1 MSTSDPHGHGRP
13 PDAEEQRSA
22 RLALLGRTAL
32 FKGVPAREL
41 EELAVLLQRRIFA
54 RGVYLWHTGDAAEI
68 ACLVVRGQVKVSR
81 INADGEEFVTGM
93 FLPGEVFGEM
103 SLVVE
108 DPVRL
113 MDAQAV
119 EPTECL
125 TLSREAFL
133 HYLDDHPRV
142 LRRMLATLA
151 SNIRRMDETFSES
164 AFLDIPGRVARKL
177 LDLAELHG
185 EQTADGIRIRMRLSQ
200 GTLAGMVTASRE
212 NVNRSLS
219 RFASEGLIKLDSG
232 SITIVDQSRLRRYA

>member
-1 MSTSDPHGHGRP
+1 MLD
-13 PDAEEQRSA
+13 
-22 RLALLGRTAL
+22 RTAL
-32 FKGVPAREL
+32 FRGVGERDL
-41 EELAVLLQRRIFA
+41 EEFAVLLQPRTFG
-54 RGVYLWHTGDAAEI
+54 RGVYLWHTGDAADG

-81 INADGEEFVTGM
+81 INADGEEFVASM

-125 TLSREAFL
+125 ALSRDAFL
-133 HYLDDHPRV
+133 RYLDNHPPV
-142 LRRMLATLA
+142 MRRMLATLA
-151 SNIRRMDETFSES
+151 ANIRRMDETFAES

-185 EQTADGIRIRMRLSQ
+185 EQTAGGLRIRMRLSQ
-200 GTLAGMVTASRE
+200 GTLAGMVAASRE

-219 RFASEGLIKLDSG
+219 RFASEGLVRLDSG
-232 SITIVDQSRLRRYA
+232 SVTIIDPSRLRRYA

>member
-1 MSTSDPHGHGRP
+1 M
-13 PDAEEQRSA
+13 
-22 RLALLGRTAL
+22 LGRTTL
-32 FKGVPAREL
+32 FRGVAEREL
-41 EELAVLLQRRIFA
+41 EEFAALLQPRTFGRA
-54 RGVYLWHTGDAAEI
+54 VYLWHTGDAANV

-81 INADGEEFVTGM
+81 INLDGEEFVASM

-119 EPTECL
+119 ELTECL
-125 TLSREAFL
+125 TISRDAFL
-133 HYLDDHPRV
+133 PYLDNHPRV
-142 LRRMLATLA
+142 MRRMLATLA
-151 SNIRRMDETFSES
+151 SNIRRIDETFAES

-177 LDLAELHG
+177 LDLAEQHG

-219 RFASEGLIKLDSG
+219 RFVSEGLVRLDSG
-232 SITIVDQSRLRRYA
+232 YITIVDPSRLRRYA